1 MATYGYIRVSLE
13 SQAESGLGLEAQRA
27 AILTKWPDVAEWY
40 ADEGLSG
47 TRADR
52 PGLVTALDALKRG
65 DVLAVAK
72 RDRLSRDMYLDL
84 WLERAVEKRGATI
97 QCADGNGNGTDPA
110 AVLMRRML
118 AAFSEFERGMIA
130 ARTAAALRAKR
141 AAGFKTGGK
150 CEYGWR
156 DVGGGRLEPVPEE
169 QAVIRQAREM
179 RAAGKGM
186 SLRHI
191 ARALG
196 LRHPM
201 QVQRMLREVR

>member
-1 MATYGYIRVSLE
+1 MIRAYIRVSSE
-13 SQAESGLGLEAQRA
+13 SQVDSGLGLDAQRT
-27 AILTKWPDVAEWY
+27 AILAKWPDVAEWF

-47 TRADR
+47 SRADR
-52 PGLVTALDALKRG
+52 PGLVAALDALKRG

-84 WLERAVEKRGATI
+84 WLERAVEKRGAAI

-130 ARTAAALRAKR
+130 ARTVAALAAKR
-141 AAGFKTGGK
+141 AAGFRTGGN
-150 CEYGWR
+150 CPYGWQ
-156 DVGGGRLEPVPEE
+156 DVGGGKLEPVPSE

-179 RAAGKGM
+179 HKGGM
-186 SLRHI
+186 SLRAI
-191 ARALG
+191 ALVTGLGHPEKVRRAIG
-196 LRHPM
+196 RAE
-201 QVQRMLREVR
+201 R